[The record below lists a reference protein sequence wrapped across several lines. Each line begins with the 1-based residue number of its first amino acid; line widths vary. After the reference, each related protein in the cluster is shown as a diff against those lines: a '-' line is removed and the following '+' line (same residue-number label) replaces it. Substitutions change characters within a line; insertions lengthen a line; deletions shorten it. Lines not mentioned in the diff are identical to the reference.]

1 MGENMSSKKG
11 FLFFKKKISVGGF
24 SSVVGEREGKGPL
37 KDSFDEILK
46 GHMFSEKTFERAE
59 SKMQKI
65 AAIKAMQSANLTG
78 DEIDAIF
85 AGDLLNQCIGTSY
98 GLKNLNI
105 PLVGLYGACS
115 TIGEAILVAA
125 SFIEAGFFKKTISIS
140 SSHFCA
146 AERQFRFPLE
156 YGSHRTKTS
165 QWTVTGAG
173 AVLLQEGEKEKIFV
187 RAGCIG
193 KIVDFGIDDSNNMGA
208 AMAPSAADTILRFF
222 RATKTS
228 HLDYDLI
235 LTGDLGEIG
244 MIAFLEILK
253 REGFDLEQKYKDCGL
268 LIYDREKDKEINS
281 GGSGAGCC
289 ASVLCSY
296 VLKKLKKKEI
306 KKLIFIATGA
316 LMSKTSSQQ
325 KETIPAISHLVFL
338 EGEN

>member
-1 MGENMSSKKG
+1 M
-11 FLFFKKKISVGGF
+11 
-24 SSVVGEREGKGPL
+24 
-37 KDSFDEILK
+37 
-46 GHMFSEKTFERAE
+46 
-59 SKMQKI
+59 
-65 AAIKAMQSANLTG
+65 
-78 DEIDAIF
+78 
-85 AGDLLNQCIGTSY
+85 
-98 GLKNLNI
+98 
-105 PLVGLYGACS
+105 
-115 TIGEAILVAA
+115 
-125 SFIEAGFFKKTISIS
+125 
-140 SSHFCA
+140 
-146 AERQFRFPLE
+146 E